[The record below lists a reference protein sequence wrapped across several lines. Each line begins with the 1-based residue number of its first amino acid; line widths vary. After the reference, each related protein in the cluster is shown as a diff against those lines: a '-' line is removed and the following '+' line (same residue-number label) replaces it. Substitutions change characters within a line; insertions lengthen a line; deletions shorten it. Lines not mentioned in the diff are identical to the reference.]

1 MFTQCLTSFFQVRQK
16 QEAPPTDI
24 CNDQGPFIMD
34 LVVEVATN
42 MTRRGS
48 SLPPGSRKAS
58 LLSQLPLSR
67 RASVCPGE

>member
-1 MFTQCLTSFFQVRQK
+1 
-16 QEAPPTDI
+16 
-24 CNDQGPFIMD
+24 MD

-67 RASVCPGE
+67 RASICPGEWGIFVWLPLSIGSQQLVESLFKVYPKFHE